1 MAPHIRSHRAP
12 CYCFPIKVSLQ
23 LSSEQSVGDVRIT
36 QLDWKRVPQA
46 RSGGCK
52 SSVATAVL
60 GYRHAGCLQLS
71 HVWIADPSANGRR
84 SAAIRDAIGGGA
96 YRLAAPGATTCGCS
110 TLILDSRRV
119 ESSLTLVRQ
128 NPFSPSLRF
137 PPFFISSLPLKV
149 GPFKYS

>member
-12 CYCFPIKVSLQ
+12 CYCFPKKVSLQ

-84 SAAIRDAIGGGA
+84 SAASRTAIGGGGISSHRPRGDNL
-96 YRLAAPGATTCGCS
+96 RLFDFNTRLQA
-110 TLILDSRRV
+110 SRKQFDIG
-119 ESSLTLVRQ
+119 SAKALL
-128 NPFSPSLRF
+128 PF
-137 PPFFISSLPLKV
+137 PPFLSLFCILPPLKSR
-149 GPFKYS
+149 PL